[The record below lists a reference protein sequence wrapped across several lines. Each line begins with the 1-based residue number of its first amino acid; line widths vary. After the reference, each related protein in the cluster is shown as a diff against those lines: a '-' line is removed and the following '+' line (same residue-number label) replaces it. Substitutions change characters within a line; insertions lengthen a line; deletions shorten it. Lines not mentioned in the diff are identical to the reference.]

1 MAAGPAARAP
11 VFVKFGHP
19 STRRPGLAEAVVM
32 MALANIEG
40 AALGAGIVLAA
51 VLVLLVP

>member
-19 STRRPGLAEAVVM
+19 STRRPGLAEAGVM